1 MTTRWE
7 KLAGD
12 TDVFALRI
20 AFAPDPDEG
29 QAIKPEVSA
38 SWGSFQIWVRGR
50 NLCAHVEEGERIAS
64 VHWYLLP
71 LMEWFARYWNPL
83 FHEER
88 LPARNA
94 GISAWQSLRSTRFPP
109 PAIEENRNQTSRWE
123 REWQAWWTRHALRA
137 AREGGL
143 FPDILFR
150 RLRDSVEVSWG
161 PVDGKDTPEF
171 SETPQGEC
179 RLLPRAVTEPLH
191 DVLYSAS
198 EYLVTPAA
206 GSRRVKALLRNLHA
220 LKDASE
226 HREKRLM
233 WLAGLGSSERAV
245 RTGWRRAVEYLSAV
259 PEAPR
264 QAMLGISESPLVVA
278 GSCHA
283 ALMFGSLVPRVEK
296 GDVLSLA
303 RTMVDLYGPENRSEE
318 MQAVSTLARVEE
330 SAYAARDQGYALADA
345 LHERVQHQF
354 VGARSVEVEEL
365 IEKLGIQVKDLR
377 LSDTKVRGVS
387 IAGPHHQPG
396 IVVNLSYPANSRFW
410 GRRFTLAHQLCHL
423 LFHQKEGSRL
433 AIASGPWAPVEAEQR
448 ANAFAAMLLMPASLV
463 RRAVSELP
471 EPLKTPRGVS
481 EIADRLQVA
490 RAPLLSQLQNLGYI
504 DDFDK
509 QCIEENVQY
518 MDAPH

>member
-7 KLAGD
+7 KLTGD
-12 TDVFALRI
+12 TDVFALKI

-71 LMEWFARYWNPL
+71 LMEWFVRHWNPL

-88 LPARNA
+88 LPAKND

-109 PAIEENRNQTSRWE
+109 QAIEENRKQTAKWE
-123 REWQAWWTRHALRA
+123 REWQAWWTRHALRS

-143 FPDILFR
+143 FPDVLFR
-150 RLRDSVEVSWG
+150 RVRDSVEVSWG
-161 PVDGKDTPEF
+161 PVDGKETPEF
-171 SETPQGEC
+171 SEAPQGEY
-179 RLLPRAVTEPLH
+179 RLLPRAVAEPLH

-198 EYLVTPAA
+198 EYLVTLAA
-206 GSRRVKALLRNLHA
+206 GSRRAKALRRNLQA
-220 LKDASE
+220 LKDTSG

-233 WLAGLGSSERAV
+233 WLAGLGTSEKAV
-245 RTGWRRAVEYLSAV
+245 RTGWRRAVASLSAV
-259 PEAPR
+259 AEAPR
-264 QAMLGISESPLVVA
+264 QAMLAISESPLVVA

-283 ALMFGSLVPRVEK
+283 ALMFGSLAPRIK
-296 GDVLSLA
+296 KIDVLSLA
-303 RTMVDLYGPENRSEE
+303 QTMVDLYRPEYRSEE
-318 MQAVSTLARVEE
+318 NQTLSSLARIEE
-330 SAYAARDQGYALADA
+330 SAFPAWHQGYELAET
-345 LHERVQHQF
+345 LHEQVQRLF
-354 VGARSVEVEEL
+354 VGSKSVDIEKL
-365 IEKLGIQVKDLR
+365 IETLGIQVKNLK

-396 IVVNLSYPANSRFW
+396 IVVNLSYPANSYLW
-410 GRRFTLAHQLCHL
+410 GRRFTLAHELCHL
-423 LFHQKEGSRL
+423 LFDQEEGSRL
-433 AIASGPWAPVEAEQR
+433 AIASGPWAPVDVEQR

-463 RRAVSELP
+463 RRAVSEMS
-471 EPLKTPRGVS
+471 EPLKTARGVS
-481 EIADRLQVA
+481 EIADQLQVA
-490 RAPLLSQLQNLGYI
+490 RSSMVSHLQNLGYI

-509 QCIEENVQY
+509 QLIEENFQY
-518 MDAPH
+518 IDAPH